1 MSYSRRRC
9 PVLYCILSEK
19 DERGAVAQPR
29 ARKSDD
35 FRAIRQRYEPFT
47 DPAYL
52 AHIRSLRSAS
62 QGSFPS
68 RTDIVRKFLLF
79 SPLPIR
85 LIPHRGRSSPRGS
98 GYRSAPPHMGADHNR
113 RVVLPAGAVFGQ
125 LRERS
130 FPAQDETAWKFRPSA
145 RFRPPLSATG
155 GDRLRAPPIP
165 PLLNEGYVVLC
176 LSFAPCAG
184 GERIRRRPHTVLCN
198 SRFQS
203 F

>member
-1 MSYSRRRC
+1 M
-9 PVLYCILSEK
+9 PVRPQGK
-19 DERGAVAQPR
+19 GAVTQPR

-52 AHIRSLRSAS
+52 AHIRSLQSAS

-98 GYRSAPPHMGADHNR
+98 GYRSAPPHTPLGR
-113 RVVLPAGAVFGQ
+113 ITIGGCVLPADAVFGAVSCS
-125 LRERS
+125 RS
-130 FPAQDETAWKFRPSA
+130 SGAYSLLSRAALAWE
-145 RFRPPLSATG
+145 
-155 GDRLRAPPIP
+155 
-165 PLLNEGYVVLC
+165 LLPK
-176 LSFAPCAG
+176 SQ
-184 GERIRRRPHTVLCN
+184 IWTVP
-198 SRFQS
+198 QG
-203 F
+203 

>member
-1 MSYSRRRC
+1 M
-9 PVLYCILSEK
+9 
-19 DERGAVAQPR
+19 GAVAQPR

-47 DPAYL
+47 DPADL
-52 AHIRSLRSAS
+52 AHMRSLRSAS

-98 GYRSAPPHMGADHNR
+98 GCRSAPPYMPLGR
-113 RVVLPAGAVFGQ
+113 IIIGGCVLPADAVFGQ

-155 GDRLRAPPIP
+155 GGRLRAPPIP
-165 PLLNEGYVVLC
+165 PLLNDGYVVLC
-176 LSFAPCAG
+176 FSYAPCAG
-184 GERIRRRPHTVLCN
+184 GETDAPPAAHGLVQQLIPVFL
-198 SRFQS
+198 
-203 F
+203 